1 MATPYR
7 TIKDVTEHETEVRR
21 SRFVCALAPA
31 ETEEA
36 AREFIALRR
45 RLHSGATHNCT
56 AYAVGTRLRRADD
69 DGEPGGTAGT
79 PMLEMLTRR
88 GFADVVAVVTRY
100 FGGVLLGA
108 GGLARAYGGAVG
120 EALDRAAALE
130 TVVEMVPATLATVSI
145 DHGHAGRLES
155 DLRASSYA
163 LRGVDYGARV
173 TFEVAVTLDGLPGFE
188 DWLATVTA
196 GRAAAAFGDLVHL
209 PRGSGGLTPPRR
221 TA

>member
-1 MATPYR
+1 MAEPYL
-7 TIKDVTEHETEVRR
+7 TIKNIIEHETEVRR
-21 SRFVCALAPA
+21 SRFICAIAPV

-36 AREFIALRR
+36 AREFIAGRR
-45 RLHSGATHNCT
+45 RRYADATHNCT
-56 AYAVGTRLRRADD
+56 AYVIGPDLRKADD

-120 EALDRAAALE
+120 ETLDRAE
-130 TVVEMVPATLATVSI
+130 SVEMVPATVAAVTI
-145 DHGHAGRLES
+145 DHAHAGRLEN
-155 DLRASSYA
+155 DLRASPYP

-173 TFEVAVTLDGLPGFE
+173 TFEVAVARDAMPGFE
-188 DWLATVTA
+188 EWLATVTA
-196 GRAAAAFGDLVHL
+196 GRATV
-209 PRGSGGLTPPRR
+209 RSGGTTRLARTRSR
-221 TA
+221 TAPR